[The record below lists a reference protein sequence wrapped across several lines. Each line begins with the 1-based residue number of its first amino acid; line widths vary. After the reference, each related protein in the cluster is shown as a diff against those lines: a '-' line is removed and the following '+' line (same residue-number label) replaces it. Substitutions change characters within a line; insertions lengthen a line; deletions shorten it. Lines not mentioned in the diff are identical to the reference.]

1 MFARCEFISSTDS
14 CNLSSFSTVVAS
26 GASVFSKISESILI
40 SVRCKASCSCSVV
53 EGRREITRAMMART
67 VLSRLKNLSK
77 VIFECLE
84 SIGKVSVALSKSE
97 MMELSII
104 TYSASE
110 VDSG

>member
-1 MFARCEFISSTDS
+1 MFERCEFISSTDS

-53 EGRREITRAMMART
+53 EGRREITRAMTVRT

-84 SIGKVSVALSKSE
+84 SLYMLLHFADLW
-97 MMELSII
+97 
-104 TYSASE
+104 ASRVTE
-110 VDSG
+110 DGSNGAE